1 LTTRCTPGAAVGCG
15 DANCHDRP
23 KLSKANSGALYSK
36 YRSEFDERRNDSDG
50 GAQRAA
56 RGGAMRL
63 RAHPVAGFGGRA
75 TVPGDKSLSHRALLL
90 GALAAGESRISG
102 LLEGADV
109 LATAAALRAL
119 GVELERRGAGSWQ
132 VHGRGLG
139 GLAEPDRPLDLGN
152 SGTGAR
158 LLLGVLAGH
167 PFTTFLTGDDSLR
180 SRPMARVIEPL
191 CRMGATVLARSG
203 QRLPLAITG
212 TNQLMPIRYE
222 QPVASAQ
229 VKSAVLLAGLHAA
242 GRTTVVEPA
251 PSRDHTERLLGELGA
266 ELEIATLDDGRRA
279 ISVLGQPELA
289 PAELAVPGDI
299 SSAAFP
305 LVLAAV
311 QEGSSLRL
319 DRVGVNPLR
328 SGLLE
333 CLLEMGA
340 KLRQVDAG
348 GAGEPVAALEV
359 AGGALS
365 GIAVP
370 AERAPRMIDEYPILA
385 VAAACARG
393 PTRLAG
399 LAELRVKESD
409 RLAAMAQG
417 LGACGVEV
425 EMGADSL
432 VVHGRGEP
440 PPGGAVIDAQH
451 DHRIAMSFLVLGA
464 LAKAPVTVAGAETIE
479 TSFPGFAALMNRLG
493 ANIETLEP

>member
-1 LTTRCTPGAAVGCG
+1 
-15 DANCHDRP
+15 
-23 KLSKANSGALYSK
+23 
-36 YRSEFDERRNDSDG
+36 
-50 GAQRAA
+50 
-56 RGGAMRL
+56 M
-63 RAHPVAGFGGRA
+63 
-75 TVPGDKSLSHRALLL
+75 
-90 GALAAGESRISG
+90 
-102 LLEGADV
+102 
-109 LATAAALRAL
+109 
-119 GVELERRGAGSWQ
+119 
-132 VHGRGLG
+132 
-139 GLAEPDRPLDLGN
+139 
-152 SGTGAR
+152 
-158 LLLGVLAGH
+158 
-167 PFTTFLTGDDSLR
+167 
-180 SRPMARVIEPL
+180 
-191 CRMGATVLARSG
+191 
-203 QRLPLAITG
+203 
-212 TNQLMPIRYE
+212 
-222 QPVASAQ
+222 
-229 VKSAVLLAGLHAA
+229 
-242 GRTTVVEPA
+242 
-251 PSRDHTERLLGELGA
+251 
-266 ELEIATLDDGRRA
+266 
-279 ISVLGQPELA
+279 LGQPELA

-340 KLRQVDAG
+340 EVRQVDAG
-348 GAGEPVAALEV
+348 GAGEPVASLEV

-479 TSFPGFAALMNRLG
+479 TSFPGFATLMNRLG